1 MTLTKFRSL
10 PVLDDSF
17 PLPLDRPFHRHEAVA
32 EGVPPRWLSA
42 LVASGHLR
50 RPLRGVYV
58 AAQVPD
64 DTAARIASLR
74 LVVPDDAVICDRHA
88 GWLHGADMILAP
100 GEHLGVQ
107 PIRIFRFPGT
117 FRMSGSYVDSG
128 QRSLLA
134 RDITEVDGLLVTTKL
149 RTALDLGRQQSP
161 VVALSGLDAML
172 RAGVDQGEV
181 MSEVGRFAGER
192 WVRTLRYVAP
202 LASRLSASP
211 PESAV
216 KLAWWETTGTLPDL
230 QIHVTGPEGGAAFLD
245 LGSKAVRFAVE
256 YDGKEWHSSPADRAN
271 DVARRDHIAL
281 THRYDIEVVNAS
293 NVYGAQRDIDVIIR
307 SGLERGRRRLGTAA

>member
-1 MTLTKFRSL
+1 MTLAKFQGL

-17 PLPLDRPFHRHEAVA
+17 PLPLDRPFHRHDAVA
-32 EGVPPRWLSA
+32 EGFPLRWLSA

-88 GWLHGADMILAP
+88 GWLHGADMVLAP
-100 GEHLGVQ
+100 GEHLGAH
-107 PIRIFRFPGT
+107 PIRVFRFPGT
-117 FRMSGSYVDSG
+117 YRLSGPQIDSG
-128 QRSLLA
+128 QRAMLA
-134 RDITEVDGLLVTTKL
+134 RDVTEVDGLLVTTKL
-149 RTALDLGRQQSP
+149 RTALDLGRQRSA
-161 VVALSGLDAML
+161 VVALSGVDAML
-172 RAGVDQGEV
+172 RADVDRDELLA
-181 MSEVGRFAGER
+181 EVGRFAGER

-202 LASRLSASP
+202 LSSRLSASP

-216 KLAWWETTGTLPDL
+216 KLAWYETTGTLPDL
-230 QIHVTGPEGGAAFLD
+230 QIEVTGPRGRPAFLD

-256 YDGKEWHSSPADRAN
+256 YDGAEWHSSGSDRAH
-271 DVARRDHIAL
+271 DDERRDHI
-281 THRYDIEVVNAS
+281 TRVHRYDIDVVTAS
-293 NVYGAQRDIDVIIR
+293 NVYGPTRDIEAIIR